1 MNISSLS
8 LGFTV
13 AESGD
18 GPRSPYTGFLTAVPD
33 LTLLRRRPRGGRR
46 AAEAAPLLLHLI
58 HAVAGS
64 RRCRVRG
71 VAEGV
76 VIRPAADAYA
86 GAADPDA
93 KSRKHT
99 TVRSGRLL
107 QPGASIGV
115 ATGRAGQP
123 RCAQKKMRP
132 TVEASRPRIS
142 GRGREAGVRDA
153 ARYAA
158 AASSP
163 RSRSARSDSSRCAA
177 SLTVVSSGSSNT
189 NVRGEGSRGGARA
202 WVAGTPRPRRVVGC
216 DPPGSASASLRAVR
230 SVPSV
235 LVRVTP
241 SGSSA
246 NAEAQ
251 LAVSCAIPRRG
262 SGSPSARSSSAS
274 RIGSAWRGSQRSVSP
289 IGCWRSWSVQPA
301 P

>member
-1 MNISSLS
+1 
-8 LGFTV
+8 
-13 AESGD
+13 
-18 GPRSPYTGFLTAVPD
+18 
-33 LTLLRRRPRGGRR
+33 
-46 AAEAAPLLLHLI
+46 
-58 HAVAGS
+58 
-64 RRCRVRG
+64 
-71 VAEGV
+71 
-76 VIRPAADAYA
+76 
-86 GAADPDA
+86 
-93 KSRKHT
+93 
-99 TVRSGRLL
+99 
-107 QPGASIGV
+107 
-115 ATGRAGQP
+115 
-123 RCAQKKMRP
+123 
-132 TVEASRPRIS
+132 
-142 GRGREAGVRDA
+142 
-153 ARYAA
+153 
-158 AASSP
+158 
-163 RSRSARSDSSRCAA
+163 
-177 SLTVVSSGSSNT
+177 VVSSGSSNT